1 MNGMSTE
8 SIPVELE
15 SLLIVDDSPVQ
26 RQHAAALCRELGIKL
41 IYEACNGSEAL
52 QLLSMLVLPPSV
64 MIVDLEMPG
73 MDGVE
78 LIQQLQQREIVI
90 ALIVASS
97 RDSGLIESVKTMSRM
112 LGMTVLDGLQKPL
125 RLPGLRSALAR
136 YRVPAGAAP
145 LPQPAAIIPIH
156 RTEFARAIDKGEILP
171 YYQPKVDM
179 RTGIVKG
186 AEALA
191 RWQHPE
197 WGLIPPDHFIRQAE
211 QQGLI
216 HALTLS
222 MMDQVMKQVA
232 IWNTRGLELSV
243 AVNVSAQL
251 LDSPDLVQEISVLL
265 EHHALPAAQIIL
277 EITEGTVA
285 TRLSAALGMLARMR
299 LKGFGLSIDDYG
311 TGFSSMQQ
319 LARIPFTELKIDR
332 SFVHGAHQR
341 KNLRVILQSALDL
354 ARRLELVT
362 VAEGIETMEDWRL
375 LQEFGCM
382 IGQGYLIAKPM
393 PAAAIPQWM
402 KSHSSRLH
410 ELRA

>member
-1 MNGMSTE
+1 MSTE
-8 SIPVELE
+8 FIPVELE
-15 SLLIVDDSPVQ
+15 SMLIVDDSSVQ

-41 IYEACNGSEAL
+41 IYEASNGSEAL
-52 QLLSMLVLPPSV
+52 KLLSMLVLLPNV

-78 LIQQLQQREIVI
+78 LIQQLQQRELGIS
-90 ALIVASS
+90 LIVASS
-97 RDSGLIESVKTMSRM
+97 RESVLIESVKTMSQI
-112 LGMTVLDGLQKPL
+112 LGLNVLDGLQKPL
-125 RLPGLRSALAR
+125 MLPGLRSALAR
-136 YRVPAGAAP
+136 YRLPGSAVPRQQP
-145 LPQPAAIIPIH
+145 LAIVPID
-156 RTEFARAIDKGEILP
+156 RAELSRAIDDGEIVP

-179 RTGIVKG
+179 HTGIVKG
-186 AEALA
+186 TEALA
-191 RWQHPE
+191 RWQHPTM
-197 WGLIPPDHFIRQAE
+197 GMIPPDHFIAQAE

-222 MMDQVMKQVA
+222 IMEQVLRQTA
-232 IWNTRGLELSV
+232 TWNAGGLELSI
-243 AVNVSAQL
+243 AINVSAQL
-251 LDSPDLVQEISVLL
+251 LDSPGIVDEISTLL
-265 EHHALPAAQIIL
+265 ERHALPAAQIIL

-285 TRLSAALGMLARMR
+285 DRLGTALGVLARMR

-332 SFVHGAHQR
+332 SFVHGAHLR
-341 KNLRVILQSALDL
+341 KNSRVILQSAIALS
-354 ARRLELVT
+354 RRLELVT

-382 IGQGYLIAKPM
+382 VGQGYLIAKPM
-393 PAAAIPQWM
+393 PAAALPQWM
-402 KSHSSRLH
+402 KSHNSRLH

>member
-1 MNGMSTE
+1 MSTE
-8 SIPVELE
+8 SIPAELE
-15 SLLIVDDSPVQ
+15 SLLIVDDSLVQ
-26 RQHAAALCRELGIKL
+26 RQHAIALCRELGIKL
-41 IYEACNGSEAL
+41 IYEASNGSEAL
-52 QLLSMLVLPPSV
+52 QLLSMLVLLPNV

-73 MDGVE
+73 MDGIE
-78 LIQQLQQREIVI
+78 LIQQLKQRGLVI

-97 RDSGLIESVKTMSRM
+97 RESALIESVQTMSRM
-112 LGMTVLDGLQKPL
+112 LGLDVLDGLHKPL
-125 RLPGLRSALAR
+125 TLSGVRGALAR
-136 YRVPAGAAP
+136 YHVPGTTV
-145 LPQPAAIIPIH
+145 LPQQSAVVPIERAQLAH
-156 RTEFARAIDKGEILP
+156 AIDNGEIRP

-179 RTGIVKG
+179 RTGIVTG

-191 RWQHPE
+191 RWQQSQI
-197 WGLIPPDHFIRQAE
+197 GLVPADQFITQAE

-222 MMDQVMKQVA
+222 MMEQVLGQVA
-232 IWNTRGLELSV
+232 IWNARGLQLSV

-251 LDSPDLVQEISVLL
+251 LDSPDIVHDISALL
-265 EHHALPAAQIIL
+265 ERHALQATQIIL
-277 EITEGTVA
+277 EITEGKLA
-285 TRLSAALGMLARMR
+285 THLGAALGVLARMR

-319 LARIPFTELKIDR
+319 LARVPFTELKIDR
-332 SFVHGAHQR
+332 SFVHGAHQH

-354 ARRLELVT
+354 ARRLELIT

-382 IGQGYLIAKPM
+382 MGQGYLIATPM
-393 PAAAIPQWM
+393 PAGALPQWL
-402 KSHSSRLH
+402 KSHNSRLN